1 MLVIPVAAVPS
12 QTLNVILSGQSCTIS
27 LSQKSGIMYC
37 TLMVGTET
45 ILSSVVCR
53 DRVRIVRLAY
63 LGFVGD
69 LVFSDTSGVDDP
81 IYTGLGS
88 RFVFYYLEA
97 ADL

>member
-12 QTLNVILSGQSCTIS
+12 QTLNVILAGQSCTIS

-37 TLMVGTET
+37 TLMVGTEN

-53 DRVRIVRLAY
+53 DRVRIVRLTY
-63 LGFVGD
+63 LGFIGD
-69 LVFSDTSGVDDP
+69 LVFSDTSGADEPV
-81 IYTGLGS
+81 YTGLGS